1 MAVWRG
7 AARSDILINL
17 LGQWAT
23 NNGDHPAHAS
33 PHPIT
38 NGHYLTLSVPCMCN
52 VYWGQPGPSNQLAA
66 AYQANRY
73 KLGGMR
79 EYCIYIKLKT
89 LMQSIALHQ
98 WQGRP
103 QPSLTH
109 NLNVSVKEK
118 AKKMFPVCGMF
129 NMSRCWC

>member
-1 MAVWRG
+1 
-7 AARSDILINL
+7 
-17 LGQWAT
+17 
-23 NNGDHPAHAS
+23 
-33 PHPIT
+33 
-38 NGHYLTLSVPCMCN
+38 
-52 VYWGQPGPSNQLAA
+52 
-66 AYQANRY
+66 
-73 KLGGMR
+73 MR

-118 AKKMFPVCGMF
+118 AIK
-129 NMSRCWC
+129 RCSQFVGCSICPGAGVRKLSIVWILTKYLIVHVTPERGQGTILARHAYNHNFSSILHL